1 MEVTLRFQIEADW
14 EIFYREIK
22 RQLFQNGFEEKYG
35 ILENI
40 GSGRT
45 SEVYKIIEK

>member
-1 MEVTLRFQIEADW
+1 LRFSIGADW
-14 EIFYREIK
+14 EIFFREIR
-22 RQLFQNGFEEKYG
+22 RQLFQNGFEEKYS

-40 GSGRT
+40 GSGKT